1 MVKYFNIVFLLL
13 LINFNV
19 QALATDK
26 AFSKWLENFKV
37 EASQKGISK
46 QTIDE
51 ILSDAKFLER
61 VIVYDNRQP
70 EFFEKSRIISASG
83 FVILLSSGSILI

>member
-1 MVKYFNIVFLLL
+1 MILRKMLRYFNIIFFLL

-19 QALATDK
+19 QALAKDK

-37 EASQKGISK
+37 EAYQKGISK

-70 EFFEKSRIISASG
+70 EFFEKTKLYM
-83 FVILLSSGSILI
+83 V

>member
-1 MVKYFNIVFLLL
+1 MLRYFNIIFLLL

-26 AFSKWLENFKV
+26 AFSKWLEDFKV

-70 EFFEKSRIISASG
+70 EFLKKPNYIFKKSYKKSCQKSKN
-83 FVILLSSGSILI
+83 